1 MINKDVISGN
11 LYNLVPFGRENITE
25 DYIDWLNDPQ
35 VNKFLEIRHINQSI
49 STATDY
55 VDKFYKDSEAY
66 IWGIYTQEALLIG
79 TVNLNSIN
87 RHHNAA
93 ELGLMVGNKDYW
105 GKLASEEAISLVL
118 NFAFH
123 KLKLNRV
130 TGGTYSTNLG
140 MIFTY
145 KKLGFTREGVM
156 RESFIEDQKY
166 IDGYRWG
173 ILSNEWKNG

>member
-87 RHHNAA
+87 RHHNACLLYTSPSPRDA
-93 ELGLMVGNKDYW
+93 
-105 GKLASEEAISLVL
+105 
-118 NFAFH
+118 H
-123 KLKLNRV
+123 
-130 TGGTYSTNLG
+130 
-140 MIFTY
+140 
-145 KKLGFTREGVM
+145 
-156 RESFIEDQKY
+156 ES
-166 IDGYRWG
+166 RMP
-173 ILSNEWKNG
+173 SSA